1 MPHKCTNC
9 GSIYKDATKIIQGC
23 PKCNWNKFLYIRDES
38 RRFDA
43 QKPKV
48 ANEVQ
53 ACERPVINTPTEKY
67 DEPKIIPDES
77 KNQTKKELDMDRV
90 ESIRILDYGSYELNL
105 SSLFKREEIVMALK
119 EEGSYIVH
127 LPSIFSKK
135 HKKHGK

>member
-1 MPHKCTNC
+1 TNC
-9 GSIYKDATKIIQGC
+9 GSIYKDATEIIQGC

-38 RRFDA
+38 RRSNA
-43 QKPKV
+43 RKPKV
-48 ANEVQ
+48 M
-53 ACERPVINTPTEKY
+53 INTSPEKY
-67 DEPKIIPDES
+67 DEPKIIPEGS